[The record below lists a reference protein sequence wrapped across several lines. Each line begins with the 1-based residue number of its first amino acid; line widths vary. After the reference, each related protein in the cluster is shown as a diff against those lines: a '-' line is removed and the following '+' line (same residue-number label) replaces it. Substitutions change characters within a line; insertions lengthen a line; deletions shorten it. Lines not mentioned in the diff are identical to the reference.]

1 MTEYGMLSRKI
12 ATFLSAVCLC
22 LSSSCATWSSGSPIQ
37 AVKKIYL
44 KKEKGNYFL
53 CLDFNGDILLTQRV
67 HTLPNGIKA
76 FLSFKKEVA
85 LPKSKRL
92 SHNLIKGCFFEKFS
106 PESLMF
112 MAAFKKDVIFTDNES
127 TSRYMKIGFKINKK
141 PLIVLDASHG
151 GKDFGVVGIG
161 GNIEK
166 NMTLATAIE
175 LLDLLQKSGKYQA
188 LLIRD
193 GDVFI
198 PDLERILKIN
208 SLNADLLISFH
219 TNDDDMRGI
228 SVYTLPNLN
237 LLKQSP
243 NSSVVMENDD
253 YYKTLSLSKKFA
265 RYLIGY
271 IPKICRKNRP
281 RRSGHLKIL
290 EVSSPAVLVE
300 VGSILNPRDNEL
312 LHMRSFREKFN
323 RAILCAID
331 KFFEKGKP

>member
-1 MTEYGMLSRKI
+1 MTEYGMLSRKMR
-12 ATFLSAVCLC
+12 TFLGIVCLC
-22 LSSSCATWSSGSPIQ
+22 FSGACAALDGSSQIQ

-44 KKEKGNYFL
+44 KKEKDNYFL
-53 CLDFNGDILLTQRV
+53 CIDFNGDILSTQRV

-127 TSRYMKIGFKINKK
+127 TSRSMKIGFKINKK
-141 PLIVLDASHG
+141 PLIVLDAGHG
-151 GKDFGVVGIG
+151 GKDLGVTGIG
-161 GNIEK
+161 GNVEK
-166 NMTLATAIE
+166 NITLATAIE
-175 LLDLLQKSGKYQA
+175 LWDLLRESAKYQVI
-188 LLIRD
+188 LIRD
-193 GDVFI
+193 GDIFI
-198 PDLERILKIN
+198 PDSERILKIN
-208 SLNADLLISFH
+208 SLHPDLLISFH
-219 TNDDDMRGI
+219 TNDNDACGI
-228 SVYTLPNLN
+228 SVYTIPNLN

-253 YYKTLSLSKKFA
+253 YYKTLSLSKRFA
-265 RYLIGY
+265 RCLIGY

-300 VGSILNPRDNEL
+300 VGSILNRKDNEL

-323 RAILCAID
+323 YAILYAID
-331 KFFEKGKP
+331 KFFGKGKS